1 MSAAA
6 AVSNF
11 FGEDI
16 GQVLGNNQA
25 LSVGDRSNDL
35 SRGKRG
41 GVGTSRVPK
50 TLGIGKDLLKIGKHK
65 RRGGGN
71 NDDVHDNS
79 AEDDDSDDEG
89 EALITEKLASLEK
102 RGEGGGSG
110 GLGGESADIENK
122 AKKRKKLGKKEREK
136 MKLMEDKG
144 NEEDG
149 IGGEEGAGA
158 VADWGAEDGEEGGGA
173 KKSKKKRKKVRS
185 RQKNIRKDKRVL
197 DGTLPEHLINKAGKG
212 SKARPMTAE
221 TKKRLG
227 LEKKKEV
234 RKEVVNELDGGAK
247 KKARLKKEKAM
258 GMMGGKFRNLK

>member
-110 GLGGESADIENK
+110 GLGGE
-122 AKKRKKLGKKEREK
+122 
-136 MKLMEDKG
+136 
-144 NEEDG
+144 
-149 IGGEEGAGA
+149 EGAGA

-234 RKEVVNELDGGAK
+234 RKEVVNELDGVAK